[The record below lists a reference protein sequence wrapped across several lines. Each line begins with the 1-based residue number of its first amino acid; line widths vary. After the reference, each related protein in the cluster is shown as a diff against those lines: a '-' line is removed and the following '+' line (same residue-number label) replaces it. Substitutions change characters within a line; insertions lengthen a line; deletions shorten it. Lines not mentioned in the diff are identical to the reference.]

1 MNVSKFGRKLAVQS
15 GIGQLMDDLGEADSA
30 GHEVLMLGG
39 GNPAHI
45 PAVQRELRRSMATL
59 LDTGDHFEEAIGS
72 YDPPEGNAEFR
83 GAVAHLL
90 RDRYGWAL
98 GPENVAL
105 TNGSQ
110 SLFFILL
117 NLFAGEYEDATKKK
131 ILFPLVPE
139 YIGYCDV
146 GLSDGLFTTQK
157 PRIERLD
164 EHTFKYHIDFEGLRV
179 GNDVGA
185 ICVSRPTNPTGN
197 VLTNE
202 ELEALNRLA
211 LGRGIPLILD
221 NAYGPPFPNI
231 VFAQAECLWN
241 ENLIVCLSLSKLGLP
256 GVRTGIVIAR
266 REVIDM
272 VARVNAVMSLAPGG
286 IGPALLADLVRT
298 GRIIHLGQQVIQ
310 PFYRKKMQEALTLIH
325 RHFAGL
331 EYRVHRPEGAFF
343 VWLWLPSLPITSQ
356 QLYERL
362 KQRHVFV
369 IPGHHFFP
377 GLTEPWPPHARMS
390 PHQLRP
396 GPPGRR
402 RRHRGDR
409 CRGSEGLGREAIACL

>member
-1 MNVSKFGRKLAVQS
+1 MNVSKFGRKLAVPS
-15 GIGQLMDDLGEADSA
+15 GIGQLMDDLGEAEWA
-30 GHEVLMLGG
+30 EHEVLMLGG

-45 PAVQRELRRSMATL
+45 PEVQHELRRSMTAL
-59 LDTGDHFEEAIGS
+59 LAAGNRFERAIGS
-72 YDPPEGNAEFR
+72 YDPPAGNGEFT
-83 GAVAHLL
+83 AAIAHLL

-117 NLFAGEYEDATKKK
+117 NLFAGEYEDGTAKK

-146 GLSDGLFTTQK
+146 GLSEGLFTTRK

-164 EHTFKYHIDFEGLRV
+164 EHTFKYYIDFEGLRV
-179 GNDVGA
+179 ADDLGA

-197 VLTNE
+197 VLTRE
-202 ELEALNRLA
+202 ELERLNRLA

-231 VFAQAECLWN
+231 VFAQAEPLWN
-241 ENLIVCLSLSKLGLP
+241 ENMIVCLSLSKLGLP

-266 REVIDM
+266 REVIEM

-286 IGPALLADLVRT
+286 IGPALLTDLVGT
-298 GRIIHLGQQVIQ
+298 SRIIALGRDIIQ
-310 PFYRKKMQEALTLIH
+310 PFYRTKMQEALALIH

-331 EYRVHRPEGAFF
+331 DYRVHQPEGAFF
-343 VWLWLPSLPITSQ
+343 VWLWFPNLPITSQ

-362 KQRHVFV
+362 KQRRVLV

-377 GLTEPWPPHARMS
+377 GLTEPWPHT
-390 PHQLRP
+390 HECLRVNYAQE
-396 GPPGRR
+396 
-402 RRHRGDR
+402 HRVVAAGM
-409 CRGSEGLGREAIACL
+409 EAIAAEVRRAWEERS